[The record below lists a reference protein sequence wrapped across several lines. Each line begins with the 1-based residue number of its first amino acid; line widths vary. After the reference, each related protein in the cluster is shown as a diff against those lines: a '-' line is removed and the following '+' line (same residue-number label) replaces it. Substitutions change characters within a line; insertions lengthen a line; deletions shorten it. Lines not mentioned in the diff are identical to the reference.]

1 MKMWNTMT
9 SSYHSK
15 QGSHISLLR
24 KTRTFSITSLCLGK
38 AKVSIVNSNWT
49 KFLVEAQRSHENI
62 KWTIWELSCWSAFLY
77 ENVSFIEELRHLRF
91 SMVQK
96 FLSRL
101 LRIMSRQYL
110 FIWSGKS
117 FHPLKLSTSC
127 PQEKSNHK
135 KNHAYLTDSE
145 YSTCFLKKHSCLKHL
160 ASSFC

>member
-1 MKMWNTMT
+1 MWNTMT

-38 AKVSIVNSNWT
+38 AKVSIVNSNLT
-49 KFLVEAQRSHENI
+49 KFLVEAQRSHVNI
-62 KWTIWELSCWSAFLY
+62 KWTIWKLSCWSAFLY

-101 LRIMSRQYL
+101 LRIKSRQYL

-145 YSTCFLKKHSCLKHL
+145 YSTCFLKKRSCLKHL

>member
-1 MKMWNTMT
+1 MT

-101 LRIMSRQYL
+101 LRIRSRQYM

-117 FHPLKLSTSC
+117 FHPLNLSTFC
-127 PQEKSNHK
+127 PQEKSNHNK
-135 KNHAYLTDSE
+135 SHAYLTIQNIPHA
-145 YSTCFLKKHSCLKHL
+145 FWRNAL
-160 ASSFC
+160 A